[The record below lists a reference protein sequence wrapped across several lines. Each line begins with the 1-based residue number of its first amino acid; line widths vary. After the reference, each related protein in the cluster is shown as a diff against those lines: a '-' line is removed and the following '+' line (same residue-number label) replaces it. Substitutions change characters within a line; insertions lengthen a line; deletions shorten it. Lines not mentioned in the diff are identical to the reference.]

1 MFVAPAG
8 DQEFLRGPRPQAV
21 TAGRDRPSVGLFA
34 PAWPV
39 EVRAVLDGDDS
50 DQAAAVVDAVDHPV
64 VASAGAVQPGQAEP
78 ERLAGPARALGQ

>member
-1 MFVAPAG
+1 MLSRLAD
-8 DQEFLRGPRPQAV
+8 DQEFLEGSRPQAV
-21 TAGRDRPSVGLFA
+21 TGRSAGLFA

-39 EVRAVLDGDDS
+39 DVRAVLDGDDS